1 MLPRWNYDRVTN
13 LLLMLASCE
22 EITDAF
28 QHEQLAGGIERSES
42 LTEEKLLREH
52 CMN

>member
-1 MLPRWNYDRVTN
+1 
-13 LLLMLASCE
+13 MLATCK

-28 QHEQLAGGIERSES
+28 QHEQLAGVLKEGES

-52 CMN
+52 CMH